1 MYPPPHM
8 TYMHGT
14 NLGLLLRQS
23 SVLALVKEKMVK
35 KKGLKLIGCSAVPA
49 VPSMGRIL
57 LPLPR
62 SFVSGPEVPGV
73 RGVPFACC
81 PAF

>member
-1 MYPPPHM
+1 M

-35 KKGLKLIGCSAVPA
+35 KN
-49 VPSMGRIL
+49 
-57 LPLPR
+57 
-62 SFVSGPEVPGV
+62 
-73 RGVPFACC
+73 
-81 PAF
+81 